1 MAWMRSVKK
10 VPDKYDPAFF
20 KLLIERIRTAVNHM
34 EQSNFPQGISGL
46 WLNDKTVTPKKLVST
61 MWYIPIIAQASGTY
75 ITSTTAVSIGG
86 FVHWSAIWGSNVKLA
101 LQITCTSSS
110 SNATATFTLEG
121 AENTTLTTITTSAG
135 TWEFKQSA
143 EFAAPLASQTL
154 VLKAKTS
161 NASYGAGILNA
172 TLVVM
177 PNN

>member
-1 MAWMRSVKK
+1 M
-10 VPDKYDPAFF
+10 Y
-20 KLLIERIRTAVNHM
+20 I
-34 EQSNFPQGISGL
+34 SN
-46 WLNDKTVTPKKLVST
+46 
-61 MWYIPIIAQASGTY
+61 
-75 ITSTTAVSIGG
+75 
-86 FVHWSAIWGSNVKLA
+86 
-101 LQITCTSSS
+101 

-143 EFAAPLASQTL
+143 EFAAPLSSQTL